1 MGNTISSIKS
11 VVVTSIKN
19 VFSGYVEFSEKC
31 SKYQFECKSFP
42 VVETIVNNG
51 ILFPCQ
57 VLVSSP
63 IIIYGV
69 VTNYPVTVASHCFTV
84 FKLGAPFLSTQYIYT
99 MTLIRLGYNIP
110 YFLYDLGKE
119 LSRQIRNNMMD
130 PHLIELNNQIVREER
145 RQARMM
151 GPQLI
156 VDNRIPELVREER
169 RQVRMMEREID
180 VWNQHRERM
189 EILNPPIRY
198 DPPPVVRPHPAP
210 WEIRTWG

>member
-1 MGNTISSIKS
+1 
-11 VVVTSIKN
+11 
-19 VFSGYVEFSEKC
+19 
-31 SKYQFECKSFP
+31 
-42 VVETIVNNG
+42 
-51 ILFPCQ
+51 
-57 VLVSSP
+57 
-63 IIIYGV
+63 
-69 VTNYPVTVASHCFTV
+69 
-84 FKLGAPFLSTQYIYT
+84 

-110 YFLYDLGKE
+110 YFLYNLGKE

-130 PHLIELNNQIVREER
+130 PQLIELN
-145 RQARMM
+145 
-151 GPQLI
+151 
-156 VDNRIPELVREER
+156 NRIPELVRQER

>member
-145 RQARMM
+145 RQ
-151 GPQLI
+151 
-156 VDNRIPELVREER
+156 
-169 RQVRMMEREID
+169 VRMMEREID

>member
-1 MGNTISSIKS
+1 MGNTIGSIKS
-11 VVVTSIKN
+11 VVVTSIKG
-19 VFSGYVEFSEKC
+19 VFSRYVEFSEKC
-31 SKYQFECKSFP
+31 SKYQFERKSFP
-42 VVETIVNNG
+42 VVESIVNNG

-63 IIIYGV
+63 IIIYGA

-84 FKLGAPFLSTQYIYT
+84 FKLGVPVLSTQYVYT
-99 MTLIRLGYNIP
+99 MALLRLGYNVP

-119 LSRQIRNNMMD
+119 LSRKLENMMD
-130 PHLIELNNQIVREER
+130 PQLIELN
-145 RQARMM
+145 
-151 GPQLI
+151 
-156 VDNRIPELVREER
+156 NRIPELVRQEG

>member
-11 VVVTSIKN
+11 VVVTSIKG
-19 VFSGYVEFSEKC
+19 VFSRYVEFSEKC

-42 VVETIVNNG
+42 VVESIVNNG

-63 IIIYGV
+63 IIIYGA
-69 VTNYPVTVASHCFTV
+69 VTNYPITVASHCFTV

-99 MTLIRLGYNIP
+99 MALIRLGYNIP

-119 LSRQIRNNMMD
+119 LSHQIRNNMMD
-130 PHLIELNNQIVREER
+130 P
-145 RQARMM
+145 
-151 GPQLI
+151 QLI
-156 VDNRIPELVREER
+156 DLNNRIPELVHEER

>member
-130 PHLIELNNQIVREER
+130 PQLIELNNRIVREE
-145 RQARMM
+145 
-151 GPQLI
+151 G
-156 VDNRIPELVREER
+156 

>member
-11 VVVTSIKN
+11 LIVTSMKKG
-19 VFSGYVEFSEKC
+19 VFSRYVEFSEKC

-57 VLVSSP
+57 VLVMTP
-63 IIIYGV
+63 IIIYGA

-99 MTLIRLGYNIP
+99 MALIQFGYNIP
-110 YFLYDLGKE
+110 YFLDETWKYVCREAKK
-119 LSRQIRNNMMD
+119 MMD
-130 PHLIELNNQIVREER
+130 
-145 RQARMM
+145 
-151 GPQLI
+151 PQLI

>member
-11 VVVTSIKN
+11 VIVTSMKKG
-19 VFSGYVEFSEKC
+19 VFSRYVEFSEKC

-57 VLVSSP
+57 VLVMTP
-63 IIIYGV
+63 IIIYGA

-99 MTLIRLGYNIP
+99 MALIQFGYNIP
-110 YFLYDLGKE
+110 YFLDETWKYVCREAKK
-119 LSRQIRNNMMD
+119 MMD
-130 PHLIELNNQIVREER
+130 
-145 RQARMM
+145 
-151 GPQLI
+151 PQLI

>member
-11 VVVTSIKN
+11 VIVTSMKKG
-19 VFSGYVEFSEKC
+19 VFSRYVEFWEKC

-51 ILFPCQ
+51 IIFPCQ
-57 VLVSSP
+57 VLVMTP
-63 IIIYGV
+63 IIIYGA

-99 MTLIRLGYNIP
+99 MALIQFGYNIP
-110 YFLYDLGKE
+110 YFLDETWKYVC
-119 LSRQIRNNMMD
+119 RQAKKLMD
-130 PHLIELNNQIVREER
+130 PQDPVNLPLDRVDMWCQFQKQQRIEEYYRKQN
-145 RQARMM
+145 
-151 GPQLI
+151 
-156 VDNRIPELVREER
+156 
-169 RQVRMMEREID
+169 
-180 VWNQHRERM
+180 ERM

-198 DPPPVVRPHPAP
+198 EPPPVVRPHPAP

>member
-1 MGNTISSIKS
+1 MGNTISSIKN
-11 VVVTSIKN
+11 VVVTSIKG
-19 VFSGYVEFSEKC
+19 VFSRYVEFSEKC
-31 SKYQFECKSFP
+31 SKYEFECKSFP
-42 VVETIVNNG
+42 VVQAIVNNG

-110 YFLYDLGKE
+110 YFLYNLGKE

-130 PHLIELNNQIVREER
+130 PQLIELN
-145 RQARMM
+145 
-151 GPQLI
+151 
-156 VDNRIPELVREER
+156 NRIPELVRQER

>member
-11 VVVTSIKN
+11 VVVTSIKG
-19 VFSGYVEFSEKC
+19 VFSRYVEFSEKC

-42 VVETIVNNG
+42 VVESIVNNG

-63 IIIYGV
+63 IIIYGA

-84 FKLGAPFLSTQYIYT
+84 FKLGAPFLSTQYICT

-119 LSRQIRNNMMD
+119 LSHQIRNNMMD
-130 PHLIELNNQIVREER
+130 P
-145 RQARMM
+145 
-151 GPQLI
+151 QLI
-156 VDNRIPELVREER
+156 DLNNRIPELVHEER

>member
-11 VVVTSIKN
+11 VVITSIKG
-19 VFSGYVEFSEKC
+19 VFSRYVEFSEKC
-31 SKYQFECKSFP
+31 SKYEFECKSFP
-42 VVETIVNNG
+42 VVQAIVYNG

-84 FKLGAPFLSTQYIYT
+84 FKLGAPFLSTQYVYT
-99 MTLIRLGYNIP
+99 MALLRLGYNVP
-110 YFLYDLGKE
+110 YFLYDLGEE
-119 LSRQIRNNMMD
+119 LSRKIENPPNQQDMD
-130 PHLIELNNQIVREER
+130 RHRRFWDNYWQHDNQY
-145 RQARMM
+145 RQ
-151 GPQLI
+151 
-156 VDNRIPELVREER
+156 
-169 RQVRMMEREID
+169 
-180 VWNQHRERM
+180 RM
-189 EILNPPIRY
+189 EILTPPIRY

>member
-11 VVVTSIKN
+11 LIVTSMKKG
-19 VFSGYVEFSEKC
+19 VFSRYVEFSEKC

-57 VLVSSP
+57 VLVMTP
-63 IIIYGV
+63 IIIYGA

-84 FKLGAPFLSTQYIYT
+84 FKLGAPFLSTQYIYI
-99 MTLIRLGYNIP
+99 MALIQFGYNIP
-110 YFLYDLGKE
+110 YFLDETWKYVCREAKK
-119 LSRQIRNNMMD
+119 MMD
-130 PHLIELNNQIVREER
+130 
-145 RQARMM
+145 
-151 GPQLI
+151 PQLI

>member
-1 MGNTISSIKS
+1 MGNTIGSIKS
-11 VVVTSIKN
+11 VVVTSIKG
-19 VFSGYVEFSEKC
+19 VFSRYVEFSEKC

-42 VVETIVNNG
+42 VVESIVNNG

-63 IIIYGV
+63 IIIYGA

-84 FKLGAPFLSTQYIYT
+84 FKLGAPFLSTQYIFT

-130 PHLIELNNQIVREER
+130 PQLIELNNRIVREE
-145 RQARMM
+145 
-151 GPQLI
+151 G
-156 VDNRIPELVREER
+156 